1 MVLSELNQS
10 INYIE
15 NKNVEPE
22 DMKHEACI
30 YELTFNSIDI
40 MISIGKEKYKYID
53 ADIIYF
59 PVYLIVND
67 SVEDQIGVFE
77 VQSDVYPTVLDDEG
91 DVDLEKLNDPLFYSF
106 VNDEYL
112 ESFSKISPE
121 NNDQDDLDDSQQP
134 SSEGSDEDE
143 DEDEDDEKDDDG
155 DGDDHDEENQAD
167 EIFEKVQEV
176 ANDLLS
182 EQTKDDAGKE
192 RKNKKDIPPRALWIQ
207 KYMKSLHFDIIDNEG
222 GGDCM
227 FACVRD
233 AFAFVGKTT
242 TVARLR
248 NILVNAISAN
258 PEIYENYKQHY
269 NMYAAAI
276 KQEDVDLKAL
286 LKNDESLKTR
296 LANETSGT
304 VRAAI
309 VEQRK
314 ENKIRFDQLKR
325 ERVVSKQM
333 FQEYRFMRGVKDI
346 ESFKRKI
353 SSCEFW
359 GETWALSTL
368 EKTLNVKMIL
378 LSHESYLAKDM
389 HNVLQCG
396 QLNDSEIQEKGIFEP
411 EYYFILDYNGSH
423 YKLIT
428 YKGKAALKFVELP
441 FDLKVKI
448 MDKCME
454 TQGGL
459 YSLIPDFQKFQAT
472 HGHISPD
479 KSDNQEQDLPNDL
492 YDSDIVFCFYSK
504 SRHDKTPPGKGS
516 GEKIPSMVGSEQP
529 EKYNFKKLQSIEH
542 WRRKLSH
549 FYETEFEVDERKWKT
564 IEHYFQAQKF
574 KEFYGS
580 FYEQFT
586 LDSNS
591 PLSQDPAMARAAGST
606 SSIYK
611 GERTRPLN
619 VKLDKKINKDIESK
633 KASIIEPALYAKFS
647 QNQELKTILLE
658 TKEAKLTY
666 YIKGSCSVSADE
678 LMKVRKQIRIDN

>member
-134 SSEGSDEDE
+134 LEQGD
-143 DEDEDDEKDDDG
+143 DEDDDEVTDDEKNDDG
-155 DGDDHDEENQAD
+155 DDQDEENQAD

-182 EQTKDDAGKE
+182 EQTKDDASKE

-276 KQEDVDLKAL
+276 KQEDLDLKAL
-286 LKNDESLKTR
+286 L
-296 LANETSGT
+296 
-304 VRAAI
+304 
-309 VEQRK
+309 
-314 ENKIRFDQLKR
+314 
-325 ERVVSKQM
+325 
-333 FQEYRFMRGVKDI
+333 
-346 ESFKRKI
+346 
-353 SSCEFW
+353 
-359 GETWALSTL
+359 
-368 EKTLNVKMIL
+368 
-378 LSHESYLAKDM
+378 
-389 HNVLQCG
+389 
-396 QLNDSEIQEKGIFEP
+396 
-411 EYYFILDYNGSH
+411 
-423 YKLIT
+423 
-428 YKGKAALKFVELP
+428 
-441 FDLKVKI
+441 
-448 MDKCME
+448 
-454 TQGGL
+454 
-459 YSLIPDFQKFQAT
+459 
-472 HGHISPD
+472 
-479 KSDNQEQDLPNDL
+479 
-492 YDSDIVFCFYSK
+492 
-504 SRHDKTPPGKGS
+504 
-516 GEKIPSMVGSEQP
+516 
-529 EKYNFKKLQSIEH
+529 
-542 WRRKLSH
+542 
-549 FYETEFEVDERKWKT
+549 
-564 IEHYFQAQKF
+564 
-574 KEFYGS
+574 
-580 FYEQFT
+580 
-586 LDSNS
+586 
-591 PLSQDPAMARAAGST
+591 
-606 SSIYK
+606 
-611 GERTRPLN
+611 
-619 VKLDKKINKDIESK
+619 
-633 KASIIEPALYAKFS
+633 
-647 QNQELKTILLE
+647 
-658 TKEAKLTY
+658 
-666 YIKGSCSVSADE
+666 
-678 LMKVRKQIRIDN
+678 